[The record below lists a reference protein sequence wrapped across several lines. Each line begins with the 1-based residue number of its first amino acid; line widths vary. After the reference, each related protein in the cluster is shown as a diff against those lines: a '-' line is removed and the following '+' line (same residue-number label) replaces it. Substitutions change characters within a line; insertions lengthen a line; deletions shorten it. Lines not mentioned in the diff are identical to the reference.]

1 MAYELVIFD
10 CDGVLVDSE
19 PLANRILSE
28 CFQAAGFPIT
38 YDICVAEMIG
48 LPLPQCFEQAEE
60 WHGRAVP
67 EGFFDIV
74 QSRTYQAIRNE
85 LQPVPGTRQAIEA
98 IALPRCVASSSER
111 DKITLSLTQ
120 TGLLPLFGEKYYSAQ
135 QVARGKPFPDLFLFA
150 AEQMGFAPSECI
162 VIKDSFHGAR
172 AATAAGMAVLGYA
185 GSGFAQQLADEG
197 AMVFD
202 DMAALPGMLGF
213 ES

>member
-10 CDGVLVDSE
+10 CDGLLVDSE

-48 LPLPQCFEQAEE
+48 LPLPHCFELAEE

-98 IALPRCVASSSER
+98 IALP
-111 DKITLSLTQ
+111 
-120 TGLLPLFGEKYYSAQ
+120 
-135 QVARGKPFPDLFLFA
+135 
-150 AEQMGFAPSECI
+150 
-162 VIKDSFHGAR
+162 
-172 AATAAGMAVLGYA
+172 
-185 GSGFAQQLADEG
+185 
-197 AMVFD
+197 
-202 DMAALPGMLGF
+202 
-213 ES
+213 